1 MEDLENYPNNKTQ
14 KAEIIKPNS
23 VGDADLQLM
32 ISAGLTFLQQL
43 PEIEQK
49 KQESLIKCK
58 QIDKE
63 IQLDKFLH
71 IEKADKNDKKYSIII
86 TVLILVVIFIFK
98 IYTIVGSEKLDMVFL
113 LLVSFIF
120 SNSGKIWKTF
130 SKNND
135 TSNNE

>member
-1 MEDLENYPNNKTQ
+1 MEDLEKNYKNQTQ
-14 KAEIIKPNS
+14 KAEIINHNS

-49 KQESLIKCK
+49 KQESLIKSK

-63 IQLDKFLH
+63 IQLDKFSH
-71 IEKADKNDKKYSIII
+71 IEKADRNDKKYSVIIMI
-86 TVLILVVIFIFK
+86 LILAVIFIFK
-98 IYTIVGSEKLDMVFL
+98 KYNIVATEKLDMVFL

-130 SKNND
+130 YKN
-135 TSNNE
+135 TESSNNE

>member
-63 IQLDKFLH
+63 IQLDK
-71 IEKADKNDKKYSIII
+71 
-86 TVLILVVIFIFK
+86 K
-98 IYTIVGSEKLDMVFL
+98 I
-113 LLVSFIF
+113 
-120 SNSGKIWKTF
+120 
-130 SKNND
+130 
-135 TSNNE
+135 